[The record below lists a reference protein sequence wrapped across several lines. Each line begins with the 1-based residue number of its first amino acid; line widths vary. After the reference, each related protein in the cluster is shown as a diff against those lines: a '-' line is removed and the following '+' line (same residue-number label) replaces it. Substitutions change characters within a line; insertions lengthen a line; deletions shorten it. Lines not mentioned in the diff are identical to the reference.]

1 MGFARIAH
9 KPVRSSPGIG
19 IMPGS
24 WTRQAS
30 RTHPAP
36 LSSRGN
42 LPSAPRCKLCASA
55 RIARLSCRRYAASSA
70 ALAAASSSA
79 ARISIKSRA
88 GQCCSFRYPG
98 IQGFRSL
105 GQHRRWGGDRFLS
118 FPCPGAAEAQ
128 RCQAAHAPSPV
139 ILSRIP
145 EALGCSRIHFFPPQ
159 KFEPAW
165 KRAAVGTNYRP
176 MPQQGK

>member
-1 MGFARIAH
+1 MGFARTAH

-19 IMPGS
+19 IMPRS

-36 LSSRGN
+36 LSGRVN
-42 LPSAPRCKLCASA
+42 PPSAPRCKLCASA

-105 GQHRRWGGDRFLS
+105 GQHRRLGRRQVFIVSLS
-118 FPCPGAAEAQ
+118 WARPKHNDVRPATSC
-128 RCQAAHAPSPV
+128 SPV
-139 ILSRIP
+139 PYSRRSP
-145 EALGCSRIHFFPPQ
+145 LGRKSAQNKKEC
-159 KFEPAW
+159 AW
-165 KRAAVGTNYRP
+165 SPG
-176 MPQQGK
+176 